1 MESFLQIGG
10 RMELTILLPCLNE
23 EKTVAACVTQ
33 AMLALEQN
41 GLDGEVLVADNGSTD
56 KSVQKAEA
64 AGARIVVCPRQGYGN
79 ALRFGIEKA
88 KGKYVIMADCDCSYH
103 FDNVMG
109 FLEKLRQGADMVIGN
124 RFALPMEKEAM
135 PLTHKY
141 LGVPVLSFLGRL
153 RFQTPVRDFHC
164 GLRAVRRES
173 FLALGCQCSGM
184 EFATEMIGRAAYA
197 KQDIEQVPIVL
208 HRDGRGHKSH
218 LHSVRDGF
226 RHLFLMIR
234 LSKGQCRKAW
244 SKVEDGHENGKE

>member
-23 EKTVAACVTQ
+23 EKTVAVCVTQ
-33 AMLALEQN
+33 AMLALAQN
-41 GLDGEVLVADNGSTD
+41 GLDGEVLVIDNGSVD

-64 AGARIVVCPRQGYGN
+64 AGARMVVCPRQGYGN
-79 ALRFGIEKA
+79 ALRFGIQEA

-103 FDNVMG
+103 FDNIMD

-124 RFALPMEKEAM
+124 RFVFPMEKGAM
-135 PLTHKY
+135 PLAHKY

-153 RFQTPVRDFHC
+153 RFRTPIRDFHC
-164 GLRAVRRES
+164 GLRAVRRDS

-197 KQDIEQVPIVL
+197 KQKIEQVPTVL
-208 HRDGRGHKSH
+208 YRDGRGHKSH
-218 LHSVRDGF
+218 LHSVRDGI
-226 RHLFLMIR
+226 RHLYFIIKLR
-234 LSKGQCRKAW
+234 RAQCAGAW
-244 SKVEDGHENGKE
+244 SEDNHE